1 MTDQN
6 STIRSLLRS
15 GQVLEIGA
23 QTHVRHKI
31 SSSSRGAGP
40 RLILA
45 FAAIYLIWGSTYLA
59 IRFAVES
66 IPPLLMMGV
75 RHLVAGSLLYAWVR
89 LRGTPAP
96 RLGQWISAAIAGAL
110 LFLGAHGSIAWAEQ
124 RVPSGLAALL
134 SATLPLWVVLLA
146 RFKGRDRHL
155 GWRAV
160 LGLIVGFAGVA
171 ILIGPD
177 GLHSNSQVSLLGAAA
192 VLFGAFMWGLGTIYA
207 QDAKLPSSSM
217 LSAAMQMATGGISL
231 CCAGLLTG
239 EATRLHLATVTAKS
253 ALSLAYLIVFGSIIA
268 FTAFTWLN
276 TASSPTRVSTFAYVN
291 PLVAVLLGWALA
303 DEAIGVRTVIATA
316 VILASVA
323 LLNRRAHEPPKLK
336 SRVEHEELEAVGD

>member
-1 MTDQN
+1 MLTSQN
-6 STIRSLLRS
+6 STIRSMLRN
-15 GQVLEIGA
+15 GQVIEIEG
-23 QTHVRHKI
+23 QTQLRRNTSPSHA
-31 SSSSRGAGP
+31 SGP
-40 RLILA
+40 RLMLA

-75 RHLVAGSLLYAWVR
+75 RHLVAGILLYAWVR
-89 LRGTPAP
+89 LRGAP
-96 RLGQWISAAIAGAL
+96 PPRPREWISTAIAGAM
-110 LFLGAHGSIAWAEQ
+110 LFLGAHGSLAWAEQ

-160 LGLIVGFAGVA
+160 VGLILGFVGVA

-177 GLHSNSQVSLLGAAA
+177 AFHSHSQLSLLGAAA
-192 VLFGAFMWGLGTIYA
+192 VMFGAFMWGLGTIYA
-207 QDAKLPSSSM
+207 QDANLPSSSR

-231 CCAGLLTG
+231 GCVGLLTG
-239 EATRLHLATVTAKS
+239 EAARLHLATVTAKS
-253 ALSLAYLIVFGSIIA
+253 AFSLAYLIVFGSIIA

-276 TASSPTRVSTFAYVN
+276 TASSPTRVSTYAYIN

-303 DEAIGVRTVIATA
+303 NEAIGARTLIATA
-316 VILASVA
+316 VILTSVA
-323 LLNRRAHEPPKLK
+323 LVNRRAHEPAKLN
-336 SRVEHEELEAVGD
+336 SRVEDETLEAAGD

>member
-1 MTDQN
+1 MMTDQN

-15 GQVLEIGA
+15 GQVLEIAA

-40 RLILA
+40 RLIVA
-45 FAAIYLIWGSTYLA
+45 FAARYPI
-59 IRFAVES
+59 
-66 IPPLLMMGV
+66 
-75 RHLVAGSLLYAWVR
+75 
-89 LRGTPAP
+89 
-96 RLGQWISAAIAGAL
+96 
-110 LFLGAHGSIAWAEQ
+110 
-124 RVPSGLAALL
+124 
-134 SATLPLWVVLLA
+134 WVVLLA
-146 RFKGRDRHL
+146 RFKGRGRHL

-160 LGLIVGFAGVA
+160 VGLIVGFAGVA
-171 ILIGPD
+171 ILIAPD

-276 TASSPTRVSTFAYVN
+276 TASSPTRVSTF
-291 PLVAVLLGWALA
+291 
-303 DEAIGVRTVIATA
+303 
-316 VILASVA
+316 
-323 LLNRRAHEPPKLK
+323 
-336 SRVEHEELEAVGD
+336 